1 MCGVGVT
8 ESLSGQYESVRG
20 QLGMQRLEL
29 RCAIKAISK
38 CEKKGPLEVLEG
50 ICTVLLDHSL
60 ALDIL
65 FEDLQQR
72 ALLEEEQHDP

>member
-1 MCGVGVT
+1 MT
-8 ESLSGQYESVRG
+8 ESLSSQYESVRG

-29 RCAIKAISK
+29 RCAIKSISE
-38 CEKKGPLEVLEG
+38 CEKGGPLGVLEG

-60 ALDIL
+60 PLDIL

-72 ALLEEEQHDP
+72 ALTEEQQHDP